1 MLTWLSS
8 STLKVEKKAEQ
19 IAKKLAIKKGKIH
32 LVSINDLLS
41 FWWLP
46 ISDKNI
52 KIDAILGA
60 DTIKKTPIGK
70 TSNPFFVNNM

>member
-1 MLTWLSS
+1 MPRWLSS
-8 STLKVEKKAEQ
+8 SSLKVEKKAEQ
-19 IAKKLAIKKGKIH
+19 IAKKLAIKKRKIN
-32 LVSINDLLS
+32 LESINALLS

-60 DTIKKTPIGK
+60 DTIKKN
-70 TSNPFFVNNM
+70 SNLEKQVTLSL